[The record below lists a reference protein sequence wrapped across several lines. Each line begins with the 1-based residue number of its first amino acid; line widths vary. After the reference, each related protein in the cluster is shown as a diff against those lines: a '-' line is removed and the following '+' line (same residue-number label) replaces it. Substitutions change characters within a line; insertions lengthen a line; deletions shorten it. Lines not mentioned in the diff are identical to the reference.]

1 MDDPSSINP
10 QRTGLSGTR
19 QAVRHEISRPKTFAN
34 SFLRFYVLGKVQ
46 NFQGRGP
53 LWPPRP
59 LRVNCFADN
68 HNLIN
73 SLKYCILLVINATNE
88 VSKTNMEEEMG
99 MVEFVEVLL
108 S

>member
-1 MDDPSSINP
+1 M
-10 QRTGLSGTR
+10 
-19 QAVRHEISRPKTFAN
+19 A
-34 SFLRFYVLGKVQ
+34 
-46 NFQGRGP
+46 
-53 LWPPRP
+53 PRP